1 MWHAAFLIN
10 YPKSDY
16 MNLIFSVKIYTI
28 LVNIPSLH
36 RVSSRWHGIEQ
47 INDFTRSPGPKHLIG
62 EIVWNAQVNVNRE
75 NPLGIQ
81 LRGTVFPCR
90 RVIANGVVE
99 GVEHSPCLI
108 EIADTKMIAGFI
120 LPVPHLHFRKFRLRE
135 QTPVT
140 GRLWQGTDW
149 AGGKHTLVPP
159 AYIGNG
165 IIGAVVTA
173 DHISSLWN
181 IAGPIRWDI
190 DRAIGIVSD
199 SLAAGSPSCGI
210 FSPASPA
217 AASPT
222 PMEPPSGLRIA
233 R

>member
-90 RVIANGVVE
+90 RVIANGVVVQLNE
-99 GVEHSPCLI
+99 SLCVSCKLCGIACPFGAI
-108 EIADTKMIAGFI
+108 EFSGSRPLDIPANAN
-120 LPVPHLHFRKFRLRE
+120 
-135 QTPVT
+135 TPK
-140 GRLWQGTDW
+140 
-149 AGGKHTLVPP
+149 APP
-159 AYIGNG
+159 APPAPARVSTLLDWVPG
-165 IIGAVVTA
+165 I
-173 DHISSLWN
+173 
-181 IAGPIRWDI
+181 
-190 DRAIGIVSD
+190 RAIAVKCDLCSFDEQG
-199 SLAAGSPSCGI
+199 
-210 FSPASPA
+210 PACVRMC
-217 AASPT
+217 PT
-222 PMEPPSGLRIA
+222 KALHLVDNTDIA
-233 R
+233 RVSKRKRELTFNTDFGDLTLFQQAQSGEAK